1 MRYYLDLLLERP
13 PAQRMLFLLATA
25 LLLGASDYFLVH
37 RPFADRIARTTAQL
51 DLARLD
57 EARLRRE
64 LSRLPQLREELAGL
78 RRELQ
83 SRVPRVGE
91 PSTLLESVTARAALS
106 RLEVVR
112 FHPGAPVDREHF
124 TEIPVKVE
132 LKGSFHD
139 LLKFLERSAGS
150 RRLPSPRDLVI
161 ETLDAENGHT
171 NGHTVLLIALD
182 MAMLRL
188 PAVEETGDTATPADD
203 GQTVSRR
210 DVGESPVEPL
220 PAETLPLPPRDP
232 FQPYRVPVDP
242 GPDGPPEQEAA
253 PLLPPEPAAATRFHA
268 VGIVWQQRFAAAL
281 VRDAEGRSH
290 VVEPGARLDGHPIRV
305 KAVTPCEVVLETARP
320 GGEPGETRLAVPR
333 CRLPPARR
341 RAVDGPERR
350 HTPFADGIGPA

>member
-25 LLLGASDYFLVH
+25 LLLGALDYFLVY
-37 RPFADRIARTTAQL
+37 RPQAGRIARTTAQL

-78 RRELQ
+78 HRELR
-83 SRVPRVGE
+83 SSLPRVGE
-91 PSTLLESVTARAALS
+91 PSTLLEGVTARAALA

-112 FHPGAPVDREHF
+112 FHPGAPVEGEHF

-150 RRLPSPRDLVI
+150 RRLPRPRDLVI
-161 ETLDAENGHT
+161 EALDAGNGHT

-188 PAVEETGDTATPADD
+188 PAVEETGDTATPADG
-203 GQTVSRR
+203 GQAVSRGG
-210 DVGESPVEPL
+210 VGASPAEPL

-232 FQPYRVPVDP
+232 FQPYRVAVEPN
-242 GPDGPPEQEAA
+242 PDGPPEQEAA
-253 PLLPPEPAAATRFHA
+253 PILPPEPAAAQRFHA
-268 VGIVWQQRFAAAL
+268 VGIVWQQRFASAL
-281 VRDAEGRSH
+281 VRDAEGYGH
-290 VVEPGARLDGHPIRV
+290 VVEPGVWLDGRRIRV
-305 KAVTPCEVVLETARP
+305 KAVTPCEVVLETARA
-320 GGEPGETRLAVPR
+320 GGEPGETRLTVPK
-333 CRLPPARR
+333 CRLTPATGAPP
-341 RAVDGPERR
+341 DG
-350 HTPFADGIGPA
+350 